1 MKIEISA
8 TKRVVKGTGAS
19 RRLRHAGSVPGVLYG
34 GGKEP
39 ISLDLEQKSLFLQFR
54 HEAFHAS
61 ILTLNLEGNKESVLL
76 RDYQMHPVRNT
87 IQHIDFQR
95 VNENEKIHVKVPFH
109 FINAEVSPG
118 VKLNGGI
125 VSHIMTE
132 ANISCLPKNLPEFI
146 EVDLATIDIGQSI
159 HLSEIKMP
167 DGVEFVQ
174 LAHGNDAAVASV
186 AKPRAVVEE
195 VAKPAEGAPDGAA
208 QDSGG
213 LILLLINRIS
223 ICKIVINF
231 FQALENL
238 LMQKNFMS
246 QSPIHL

>member
-61 ILTLNLEGNKESVLL
+61 ILTLNLEGKKESVLL

-159 HLSEIKMP
+159 HLSEIKIP

-186 AKPRAVVEE
+186 AKPRVVVEE
-195 VAKPAEGAPDGAA
+195 VEEVEAKPAEGVAEGAAPAADGAKA
-208 QDSGG
+208 SDAAPAEDAKSE
-213 LILLLINRIS
+213 
-223 ICKIVINF
+223 K
-231 FQALENL
+231 A
-238 LMQKNFMS
+238 K
-246 QSPIHL
+246 

>member
-1 MKIEISA
+1 MKIEINA
-8 TKRVVKGTGAS
+8 TKRDVKGTGAS
-19 RRLRHAGSVPGVLYG
+19 RRLRHAGSIPGILYG
-34 GGKEP
+34 GGKDP
-39 ISLDLEQKSLFLQFR
+39 VSLDLEHKSLFLQFR

-61 ILTLNLEGNKESVLL
+61 ILTLNLEGSKESVLL

-109 FINAEVSPG
+109 FVNAEVSPG

-146 EVDLATIDIGQSI
+146 EVDLAALDIGQSI
-159 HLSEIKMP
+159 HLSQIQVAE
-167 DGVEFVQ
+167 GVEFVQ
-174 LAHGNDAAVASV
+174 LSHGNDAAVASV

-195 VAKPAEGAPDGAA
+195 VVAKPVEGVADAAAPAADGAKPAEGAASADEAKSDKA
-208 QDSGG
+208 
-213 LILLLINRIS
+213 
-223 ICKIVINF
+223 K
-231 FQALENL
+231 
-238 LMQKNFMS
+238 
-246 QSPIHL
+246 

>member
-8 TKRVVKGTGAS
+8 TKRDVKGTGAS
-19 RRLRHAGSVPGVLYG
+19 RRLRHAGSVPGILYG

-61 ILTLNLEGNKESVLL
+61 ILTLNLEGNKEAVLL

-167 DGVEFVQ
+167 EGVEFVQ

-186 AKPRAVVEE
+186 AKPRAAVE
-195 VAKPAEGAPDGAA
+195 AKPAEGAADTAAPAAEGAKA
-208 QDSGG
+208 ADAAPAEDAKSD
-213 LILLLINRIS
+213 
-223 ICKIVINF
+223 K
-231 FQALENL
+231 A
-238 LMQKNFMS
+238 K
-246 QSPIHL
+246 

>member
-1 MKIEISA
+1 MKIEINA
-8 TKRVVKGTGAS
+8 TKRDVKGTGAS
-19 RRLRHAGSVPGVLYG
+19 RRLRHAGSIPGILYG
-34 GGKEP
+34 GGKDP
-39 ISLDLEQKSLFLQFR
+39 VSLDLEHKSLFLQFR

-61 ILTLNLEGNKESVLL
+61 ILTLNLEGSKESVLL

-109 FINAEVSPG
+109 FVNAEVSPG

-146 EVDLATIDIGQSI
+146 EVDLAALDIGQSI
-159 HLSEIKMP
+159 HLSQIKVAE
-167 DGVEFVQ
+167 GVEFVQ
-174 LAHGNDAAVASV
+174 LSHGNDAAVASV

-195 VAKPAEGAPDGAA
+195 VVAKPVEGSADAAAPAADGAKPAEGAASADEAKSDKA
-208 QDSGG
+208 
-213 LILLLINRIS
+213 
-223 ICKIVINF
+223 K
-231 FQALENL
+231 
-238 LMQKNFMS
+238 
-246 QSPIHL
+246 

>member
-1 MKIEISA
+1 MKIEINA
-8 TKRVVKGTGAS
+8 TKRDVKGTGAS
-19 RRLRHAGSVPGVLYG
+19 RRLRHAGIVPGILYG
-34 GGKEP
+34 GGKDP
-39 ISLDLEQKSLFLQFR
+39 VSLDLEHKSLFLQFR

-61 ILTLNLEGNKESVLL
+61 ILTLNLEGSKESVLL

-109 FINAEVSPG
+109 FVNAEVSPG

-146 EVDLATIDIGQSI
+146 EVDLAALDIGQSV
-159 HLSEIKMP
+159 HLSQIKVAE
-167 DGVEFVQ
+167 GVEFVQ
-174 LAHGNDAAVASV
+174 LSHSNDAAVASV

-195 VAKPAEGAPDGAA
+195 VVAKPAEGASDAAAPAVDGAKPA
-208 QDSGG
+208 EGAAPADEAKSD
-213 LILLLINRIS
+213 
-223 ICKIVINF
+223 K
-231 FQALENL
+231 A
-238 LMQKNFMS
+238 K
-246 QSPIHL
+246 